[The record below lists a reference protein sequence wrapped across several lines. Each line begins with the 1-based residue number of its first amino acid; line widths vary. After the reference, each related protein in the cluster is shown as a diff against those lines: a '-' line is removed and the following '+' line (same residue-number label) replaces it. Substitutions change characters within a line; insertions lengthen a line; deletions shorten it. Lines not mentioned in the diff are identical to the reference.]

1 MKIEKM
7 KEIKEEMGLSYEM
20 IAEGSGVS
28 LGTVKKIFGGYVK
41 LPRYDTMTALERF
54 FSAGTIQMREAA
66 FDYYAGRKK
75 QGEYTIGDVEKIPK
89 TIQVELID
97 GQLYYLAAPT
107 PVHQTVALELAIRLN
122 RHIDSKGG
130 DCIAGIVAT
139 DFKLDADDEKTLVQ
153 PDVYVLCDRAKMGL
167 KRMTGAPDLAI
178 EILSPSND
186 ESYRNR
192 KLMKYRETGVREYWE
207 INYDNGRIMVIQFP
221 DEDGNASLNFHTV
234 RDRIPVGIFDD
245 LVIDFAEIDDK
256 VQKYIDKCGGRDG

>member
-1 MKIEKM
+1 MKIERM

-41 LPRYDTMTALERF
+41 LPRYDTLAALERF
-54 FSAGTIQMREAA
+54 FSAGTIRMREMA
-66 FDYYAGRKK
+66 FDYYASQKK
-75 QGEYTIGDVEKIPK
+75 QGEYTIEDVEKIPE
-89 TIQVELID
+89 TIRVELID

-107 PVHQTVALELAIRLN
+107 PVHQTVALELAIKLKQ
-122 RHIDSKGG
+122 HISSKGG
-130 DCIAGIVAT
+130 DCMAGIAAT
-139 DFKLDADDEKTLVQ
+139 DFKLDANDEKTMVQ
-153 PDVYVLCDRAKMGL
+153 PDVYVLYDTAKMGL

-186 ESYRNR
+186 ESYRNK

-221 DEDGNASLNFHTV
+221 DDEGNASLNFYTV
-234 RDRIPVGIFDD
+234 RDKIPVGIFDD
-245 LVIDFAEIDDK
+245 LVIDFAEIDDQ
-256 VQKYIDKCGGRDG
+256 VQRYIDKCDGREG